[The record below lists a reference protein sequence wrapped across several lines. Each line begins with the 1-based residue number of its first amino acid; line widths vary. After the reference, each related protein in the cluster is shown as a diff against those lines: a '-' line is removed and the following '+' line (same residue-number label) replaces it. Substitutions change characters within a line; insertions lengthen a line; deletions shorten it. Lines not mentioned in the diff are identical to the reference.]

1 VSWLALGGA
10 TALQLLAGI
19 VRVRGWFHVIRQCSA
34 EARSLRYRDVAMAQL
49 GGCGWNAVL
58 PARAGDAVKV
68 ALVSRKLPATPVATL
83 ASTLVAP
90 AAVDAGL
97 TVVLVAAL
105 VAAGVIAPDHLTPDL
120 PGAAAAPIM
129 AGVACLGLAAGILFR
144 RRARAL
150 VREIRCGLR
159 VVGRPRFLATRILPW
174 QLGARALRLTA
185 LALVLMAGG
194 MAFSVGPALALM
206 ALLGASPS
214 MAPAAT
220 AMRIALLA
228 GVFAALGGNQVPAE
242 DVAAA
247 LVAWY
252 AMSSLVNL
260 AASGMVTAWVL
271 RTLSPRCILVYART
285 ALRAARRG
293 APQGTPGAP
302 QAASPAVP
310 PTVAP
315 SSATTA

>member
-1 VSWLALGGA
+1 MSWLALGGA
-10 TALQLLAGI
+10 TTLQLLAGI
-19 VRVRGWFHVIRQCSA
+19 VRVRGWFHVIRQCSS
-34 EARSLRYRDVAMAQL
+34 EPRPVRYRDVAMAQL

-68 ALVSRKLPATPVATL
+68 ALVSRRLPATPLATL

-90 AAVDAGL
+90 AVVDAGL
-97 TVVLVAAL
+97 TLVLVAAL

-129 AGVACLGLAAGILFR
+129 AGVACLGIAAGILFR

-150 VREIRCGLR
+150 AREIRCGLR
-159 VVGRPRFLATRILPW
+159 VVGRPRFLATRVLPW
-174 QLGARALRLTA
+174 QLGARALRLAA

-194 MAFSVGPALALM
+194 MAFSIGPALALM

-214 MAPAAT
+214 LGPAAT

-228 GVFAALGGNQVPAE
+228 GVFAALGGNEVPAQ

-252 AMSSLVNL
+252 AMSSVVNL
-260 AASGMVTAWVL
+260 AASGVVTAWVL
-271 RTLSPRCILVYART
+271 RTLSPRCIFAYART
-285 ALRAARRG
+285 ALCAARRG
-293 APQGTPGAP
+293 APQAAP
-302 QAASPAVP
+302 VASQAAPAAVP
-310 PTVAP
+310 PP
-315 SSATTA
+315 SATTA